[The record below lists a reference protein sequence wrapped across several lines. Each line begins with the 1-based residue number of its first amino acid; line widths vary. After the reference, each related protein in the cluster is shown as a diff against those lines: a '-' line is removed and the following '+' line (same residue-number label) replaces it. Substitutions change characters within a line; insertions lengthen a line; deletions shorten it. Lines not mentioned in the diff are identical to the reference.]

1 MPRTGSSKYN
11 NPLDGWHKYLHNF
24 SLKGQLEETSRIA
37 DELREKYRVC
47 NERCTSSMAEI
58 EGFEEALRQ
67 ANEGRRQQ
75 EIKMESAKE
84 LAHQLQTHIEELQLQ
99 AADKDAQLRQ
109 LNQEKSAVQA
119 ELGQLSESCKEA
131 GQSRLHLENELST
144 ARETIVDLQSVIMK
158 MEQEQTE
165 LHTQTARLD
174 ELTSS
179 LKSEA
184 ESKDQLIA
192 NFIRDQQ
199 HCDMELEELKQQEN
213 ILLLSIQQLETD
225 QTKSKEQVESLRETV
240 SALEAEKVQVL
251 TV

>member
-1 MPRTGSSKYN
+1 
-11 NPLDGWHKYLHNF
+11 
-24 SLKGQLEETSRIA
+24 
-37 DELREKYRVC
+37 
-47 NERCTSSMAEI
+47 MAEI

-84 LAHQLQTHIEELQLQ
+84 YAHQLQTHIDELQMQ
-99 AADKDAQLRQ
+99 AADKDVQLQQ
-109 LNQEKSAVQA
+109 LNEEKSAMQT
-119 ELGQLSESCKEA
+119 ELGQLSASCEEA

-158 MEQEQTE
+158 MEEEQTE

-174 ELTSS
+174 QLTST
-179 LKSEA
+179 LKSEG

-192 NFIRDQQ
+192 NFIRDQE
-199 HCDMELEELKQQEN
+199 HCDLELEELKQQEN

-225 QTKSKEQVESLRETV
+225 QTKSKEQVESFRETV
-240 SALEAEKVQVL
+240 SALEAEKVQV
-251 TV
+251 